1 MITPLAAMAEVVLRG
16 TRRDGIELILHCAR
30 SSLVL
35 FDDHL
40 LADGQ
45 VDSPIARRNKLL
57 WPSARKKSAATRRLG
72 HGCEM
77 HSEGNLKL
85 KCVTMMAICQSN
97 QTMILT
103 PTLDLVSTTPHG
115 FVAGC

>member
-16 TRRDGIELILHCAR
+16 TRRDGIELILHGAR
-30 SSLVL
+30 SSLAGVL

-40 LADGQ
+40 LAGGQ

-57 WPSARKKSAATRRLG
+57 WPSARKMSAATRRLG

-77 HSEGNLKL
+77 HSEGDLKL

-97 QTMILT
+97 WTPT
-103 PTLDLVSTTPHG
+103 PTLDLVSKTPHG